1 MRATQ
6 HFGLQGLSFCHSFF
20 SSTPISALPLLRF
33 IKRHFPFF
41 FLSLCVCVCVSS
53 FWLLR
58 TSAFVD
64 GHLVHSW
71 LAFYHFMVFFHF
83 SNSFWWI
90 IRTLL
95 WKGTHFFFL
104 LVLFFFFER
113 GCVYASTTCRWI
125 VFFFF
130 FPFPCSVSLVEYCV
144 FNAGGES
151 EQHLTSVLFF
161 FFAVQLFPCWC
172 VIDTKPTGI
181 RSELRCKQERVLNSP
196 FSFQST
202 LFFSLFFFY
211 FCF

>member
-71 LAFYHFMVFFHF
+71 LAFNHFMVFFHF

-95 WKGTHFFFL
+95 WKGTHFFF
-104 LVLFFFFER
+104 F
-113 GCVYASTTCRWI
+113 CW
-125 VFFFF
+125 FFFF
-130 FPFPCSVSLVEYCV
+130 FLNVGVFTLPQPAVESC
-144 FNAGGES
+144 
-151 EQHLTSVLFF
+151 FF
-161 FFAVQLFPCWC
+161 FSFLFLVQCL
-172 VIDTKPTGI
+172 
-181 RSELRCKQERVLNSP
+181 
-196 FSFQST
+196 
-202 LFFSLFFFY
+202 
-211 FCF
+211 